1 MDVRTLTPSI
11 SVSPQVAIEDIKSI
25 AEAGFKT
32 VICNRPNG
40 ESEDQPNLAL
50 IEAECQKLGLTYVSQ
65 PVISGNISDQDVDAF
80 DQFLASAQTPIFAFC
95 RTGTRCTML
104 WGMAEGSRQPAEKII
119 EAAANAGYD
128 LKGIKARIEARR
140 K

>member
-1 MDVRTLTPSI
+1 MDVRKLTDSI
-11 SVSPQVAIEDIKSI
+11 SVSPQVAVDDIQSI

-40 ESEDQPNLAL
+40 ESDDQPDLAL
-50 IEAECQKLGLTYVSQ
+50 IESECQKFGLTYVSQ

-80 DQFLASAQTPIFAFC
+80 DQFLAKAETPIFAFC

-104 WGMAEGSRQPAEKII
+104 WGMAEGSRASTQQII
-119 EAAANAGYD
+119 DTAAAAGYD
-128 LKGIKARIEARR
+128 LNGIKGRIEAR
-140 K
+140 KQ

>member
-1 MDVRTLTPSI
+1 MDVRKLTDSI
-11 SVSPQVAIEDIKSI
+11 SVSPQVAIEDIKAI

-40 ESEDQPNLAL
+40 ESEDQPDLAL

-65 PVISGNISDQDVDAF
+65 PVISGNISDQDVEAF

-104 WGMAEGSRQPAEKII
+104 WGMAEGSRQEAQAII
-119 EAAANAGYD
+119 DKAANAGYD
-128 LKGIKARIEARR
+128 LNGIRARIEARQ
-140 K
+140 

>member
-1 MDVRTLTPSI
+1 MDVRKLTDSI

-40 ESEDQPNLAL
+40 ESEDQPDLAL
-50 IEAECQKLGLTYVSQ
+50 IEAECQKLGLTYISQ
-65 PVISGNISDQDVDAF
+65 PVISGNISDQDVEAF

-104 WGMAEGSRQPAEKII
+104 WGMAEGSRQEAQAII
-119 EAAANAGYD
+119 DKAANAGYD
-128 LKGIKARIEARR
+128 LNGIRARIEARQ
-140 K
+140 

>member
-1 MDVRTLTPSI
+1 MDVRKLTDSI

-25 AEAGFKT
+25 ADAGFKT

-40 ESEDQPNLAL
+40 ESEDQPDLAL

-65 PVISGNISDQDVDAF
+65 PVISGNISDQDVEVF

-104 WGMAEGSRQPAEKII
+104 WGMAEGSRQEAQAII
-119 EAAANAGYD
+119 DKAANAGYD
-128 LKGIKARIEARR
+128 LNGIRARIEARQ
-140 K
+140 

>member
-1 MDVRTLTPSI
+1 MEVKKLTDSI
-11 SVSPQVAIEDIKSI
+11 SVSPQVAIEDIKAI

-40 ESEDQPNLAL
+40 ESDDQPDLAL
-50 IEAECQKLGLTYVSQ
+50 IESECQKHGLIYVAQ
-65 PVISGNISDQDVDAF
+65 PVISGNISDRDVDTF

-104 WGMAEGSRQPAEKII
+104 WGMAEGSRQPSHVII
-119 EAAANAGYD
+119 EIAAKAGYD
-128 LKGIKARIEARR
+128 LNGIKDRIEARHR
-140 K
+140 

>member
-1 MDVRTLTPSI
+1 MDVRKLTDSI

-25 AEAGFKT
+25 ADAGFKT

-40 ESEDQPNLAL
+40 ESEDQPDLAL

-65 PVISGNISDQDVDAF
+65 PVISGNISDQDVEAF

-104 WGMAEGSRQPAEKII
+104 WGMAEGSRQEAQAII
-119 EAAANAGYD
+119 DTAANAGYD
-128 LKGIKARIEARR
+128 LNGIRARIEARQ
-140 K
+140 

>member
-1 MDVRTLTPSI
+1 MDVRKLTDSI

-25 AEAGFKT
+25 ADAGFKT

-40 ESEDQPNLAL
+40 ESEDQPDLAL

-65 PVISGNISDQDVDAF
+65 PVISGNISDQDVEAF

-104 WGMAEGSRQPAEKII
+104 WGMAEGSRQEAQAII
-119 EAAANAGYD
+119 DKAANAGYD
-128 LKGIKARIEARR
+128 LNGIRARIEARQ
-140 K
+140 

>member
-1 MDVRTLTPSI
+1 MEIRKLTDSI
-11 SVSPQVAIEDIKSI
+11 SVSPQVAIEDIKAI

-40 ESEDQPNLAL
+40 ESDDQPDLAL
-50 IEAECQKLGLTYVSQ
+50 IESECQKHGLMYVSQ
-65 PVISGNISDQDVDAF
+65 PVISGNISDQDVEAF

-104 WGMAEGSRQPAEKII
+104 WGMAEGSRQPSQTII
-119 EAAANAGYD
+119 EIAANAGYD
-128 LKGIKARIEARR
+128 LNGIKDRIEARYR
-140 K
+140 

>member
-1 MDVRTLTPSI
+1 MEVRKLTDSI
-11 SVSPQVAIEDIKSI
+11 SVSPQVAIEDIKDI

-40 ESEDQPNLAL
+40 ESEDQPDLDL
-50 IEAECQKLGLTYVSQ
+50 IEAECHKHGLIYVSQ

-104 WGMAEGSRQPAEKII
+104 WGMAEGSRQSSQMII
-119 EAAANAGYD
+119 DTAAKAGYD
-128 LKGIKARIEARR
+128 LNGVKERIEARH

>member
-1 MDVRTLTPSI
+1 MDVRKLTDSI
-11 SVSPQVAIEDIKSI
+11 SVSPQVSIEDIKAI

-40 ESEDQPNLAL
+40 ESEDQPDLAL

-65 PVISGNISDQDVDAF
+65 PVISGNISDQDVEVF

-104 WGMAEGSRQPAEKII
+104 WGMAEGSRQTAQAII
-119 EAAANAGYD
+119 DTAANAGYD
-128 LKGIKARIEARR
+128 LNGIKARIEARHQ
-140 K
+140 

>member
-1 MDVRTLTPSI
+1 MEIRKLTDSI
-11 SVSPQVAIEDIKSI
+11 SVSPQVAIEDIKAI

-40 ESEDQPNLAL
+40 ESDDQPDLAL
-50 IEAECQKLGLTYVSQ
+50 IESECQKHGLIYVSQ
-65 PVISGNISDQDVDAF
+65 PVISGNISDQDVEAF

-104 WGMAEGSRQPAEKII
+104 WGMAEGSRQPSQTII
-119 EAAANAGYD
+119 EIAANAGYD
-128 LKGIKARIEARR
+128 LNGIKDRIEARYR
-140 K
+140 